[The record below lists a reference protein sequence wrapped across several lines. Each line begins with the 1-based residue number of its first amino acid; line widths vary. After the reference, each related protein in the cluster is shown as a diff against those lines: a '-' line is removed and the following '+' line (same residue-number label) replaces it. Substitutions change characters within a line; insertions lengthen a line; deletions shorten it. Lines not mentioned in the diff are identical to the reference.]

1 MDLATPP
8 VADVPHAAPLE
19 SDPLLGG
26 YAYLSAVS
34 APEGTADFI
43 SGYDTCADFAKVYRT
58 LTQKGKD
65 PTCPQYRITD
75 DKLLVFHDGV
85 RERVCVHTSQRNFV
99 LKTLHDIPL

>member
-1 MDLATPP
+1 MEPSGVSIGEDPVENRRQQNMDEGEDISTMNLATPP
-8 VADVPHAAPLE
+8 VADVPHAAPLA

-34 APEGTADFI
+34 APEDTADFI

-65 PTCPQYRITD
+65 PTCP
-75 DKLLVFHDGV
+75 
-85 RERVCVHTSQRNFV
+85 
-99 LKTLHDIPL
+99 